1 MSYVIDLDVRNKII
15 LRPAC
20 VQLCPELGGINSEEL
35 TFIAL
40 AYDYKSP
47 LKRYNQQDRIR
58 RAMLQAFGD
67 NVPKILDAIEKNDV
81 SHRIIV
87 AIEAYKSLQFDEKE
101 ELKKTYKEKIV
112 QLQGQIP
119 ALDGKALENA
129 LNSIDMLSNRVKS
142 IENEIYED
150 TLSEGQL
157 KGNQELS
164 YLEILQRNR
173 KNYEIVRNKKPQK
186 A

>member
-1 MSYVIDLDVRNKII
+1 MSYVIDLDIRNKII

-20 VQLCPELGGINSEEL
+20 VQLCPELGGLSDDEII
-35 TFIAL
+35 FIAL
-40 AYDYKSP
+40 VYDYKTP
-47 LKRYNQQDRIR
+47 LRRYSKSDRIR
-58 RAMLQAFGD
+58 RGMIQAFGD
-67 NVPKILDAIEKNDV
+67 NVPKIWDAIEKNDR

-101 ELKKTYKEKIV
+101 ELKETYKEKIN

-129 LNSIDMLSNRVKS
+129 LNSIDMLSARIKS

-150 TLSEGQL
+150 TIKEGQL
-157 KGNQELS
+157 KGSQELS
-164 YLEILQRNR
+164 YLEVLQKNV
-173 KNYEIVRNKKPQK
+173 KNYDLVRKRKVQK
-186 A
+186 I